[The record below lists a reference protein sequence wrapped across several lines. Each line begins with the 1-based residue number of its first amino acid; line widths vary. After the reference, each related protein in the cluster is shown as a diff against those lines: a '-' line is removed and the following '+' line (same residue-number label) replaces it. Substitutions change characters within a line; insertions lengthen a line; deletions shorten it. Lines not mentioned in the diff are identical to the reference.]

1 MLSRAYVDYLNFL
14 KFFIKFPTHAGA
26 HEFGQKS
33 SYNPSFLPENL
44 MCKCPVWRAQNYTN
58 HFYLPIKIYNKSRFQ
73 IF

>member
-44 MCKCPVWRAQNYTN
+44 MCKCPVWRA
-58 HFYLPIKIYNKSRFQ
+58 
-73 IF
+73 